1 MGILRIAEPMAK
13 PILTT
18 VDERGIVQETADVP
32 GFRILVGA
40 NAQVSVGTFAELSQI
55 KDSKMETGAIAYV
68 GSRKGVFVLDKSSPL
83 SAMTSSVANTRSG
96 VGKWVRSIA
105 PNSHWA
111 SQDLWF
117 LDPVSGSDDNS
128 GAASGSAIKTLE
140 ELTWRLSFL
149 YQGLPYLINLLNDV
163 SGADKM
169 CWNPI
174 MLPRREGSTTLGSG
188 QRASVVFQG
197 MQTTV
202 RTGTF
207 TGASTSTTVS
217 AQATITDSNAGDW
230 NLERDKLFHVT
241 SGASSGT
248 TGWIDE
254 NLGAGVCRV
263 SSPLN
268 SAASGLAGGGF
279 TGDYKVVELT
289 KWNCDFVI
297 NAPFQSVIVR
307 FKDIDFRSAANSL
320 LALYSTAICFFTRC
334 KFVSTS
340 GVPSI
345 LCTQGQFV
353 SCVFSSLAGTPTTP
367 TTLQMFKAAH
377 LRVVYTLG
385 CVMRSITLEPFDSL
399 IEINS
404 DLLMVGGSRIRNCS
418 SGAPSSGGK
427 VLIMGF
433 MHFFNWAGLST
444 ADAAIVVRGEG
455 SSVILANGTNCGV
468 NGQCTASITYGLR
481 VENGGKFLIHPTTTT
496 PSLSGSLGEIIFE
509 GGTKMIP
516 VLTGSAAVP
525 AEAICNSWAQ
535 WAAAPFNSNLV
546 SYTTFGV
553 IRRQLVS

>member
-1 MGILRIAEPMAK
+1 MAK

-18 VDERGIVQETADVP
+18 IDERGIVHEQADVP
-32 GFRILVGA
+32 GFRILVGST
-40 NAQVSVGTFAELSQI
+40 AQVSVSTFAELSQI
-55 KDSKMETGAIAYV
+55 RDSKMQTGALAYV

-83 SAMTSSVANTRSG
+83 SVMTSSVAATKSG

-117 LDPVSGSDDNS
+117 LDPVSGSDDND

-149 YQGLPYLINLLNDV
+149 YQGLPYLINVLNDI

-174 MLPRREGSTTLGSG
+174 MLPRREGLTTLGSG

-197 MQTTV
+197 TQTTV

-217 AQATITDSNAGDW
+217 AQATITDSNGGDW

-241 SGASSGT
+241 SGGSSGT

-263 SSPLN
+263 SSPMN
-268 SAASGLAGGGF
+268 SAGTGLAGGGF
-279 TGDYKVVELT
+279 TGTYKVVELT
-289 KWNCDFVI
+289 KWNCEFVI
-297 NAPFQSVIVR
+297 NAPLTSVIVR
-307 FKDIDFRSAANSL
+307 FKDIDFRSSANSL
-320 LALYSTAICFFTRC
+320 LSLNSSAACIFTRC
-334 KFVSTS
+334 KFVSTT

-345 LCTQGQFV
+345 LCTQAQFN
-353 SCVFSSLAGTPTTP
+353 SCVFNSLAGTPATP
-367 TTLQMFKAAH
+367 TTMSTFKPNH
-377 LRVVYTLG
+377 LRNIYTLG
-385 CVMRSITLEPFDSL
+385 CLMRSITLEPFNSM
-399 IEINS
+399 IEVNS

-427 VLIMGF
+427 VLLNGF
-433 MHFFNWAGLST
+433 THFFNWEGLST

-455 SSVILANGTNCGV
+455 SSVVLGGGTNCGV
-468 NGQCTASITYGLR
+468 NGQCTASLTYGLR
-481 VENGGKFLIHPTTTT
+481 VENGGKFLIHPTTAT
-496 PSLSGSLGEIIFE
+496 PTLSGSLGEIIFE

-525 AEAICNSWAQ
+525 AEATCNSWAQ

>member
-1 MGILRIAEPMAK
+1 MAK

-18 VDERGIVQETADVP
+18 IDERGIVHEQADVP
-32 GFRILVGA
+32 GFRILVGST
-40 NAQVSVGTFAELSQI
+40 AQVSVSTFAELSQI
-55 KDSKMETGAIAYV
+55 KDSKMQTGAIAYV

-83 SAMTSSVANTRSG
+83 SVMTSSVAATKSG

-117 LDPVSGSDDNS
+117 LDPVSGSDDND

-149 YQGLPYLINLLNDV
+149 YQGLPYLINVLNDI

-174 MLPRREGSTTLGSG
+174 MLPRREGSTTLGGG

-197 MQTTV
+197 TQTTV

-217 AQATITDSNAGDW
+217 AQATITDTNAGDW

-241 SGASSGT
+241 SGGSSGT

-254 NLGAGVCRV
+254 NLGSGVCRV
-263 SSPLN
+263 SSPGN
-268 SAASGLAGGGF
+268 TAGTGLAGGGF
-279 TGDYKVVELT
+279 TGNYKIVELT
-289 KWNCDFVI
+289 KWNCEFVVSPPQTGFLLQFRDFE
-297 NAPFQSVIVR
+297 
-307 FKDIDFRSAANSL
+307 FRSAAANSNIH
-320 LALYSTAICFFTRC
+320 YSTAITQFTRC
-334 KFVSTS
+334 KFTSTAAS
-340 GVPSI
+340 WSPNIVQMTIASCLIKSETGTPATPSTI
-345 LCTQGQFV
+345 QFFPAAT
-353 SCVFSSLAGTPTTP
+353 SRLRLAGGNV
-367 TTLQMFKAAH
+367 F
-377 LRVVYTLG
+377 
-385 CVMRSITLEPFDSL
+385 RSMTVEPLFGVFVDFA
-399 IEINS
+399 N
-404 DLLMVGGSRIRNCS
+404 DVLMVGGSRIRMVS
-418 SGAPSSGGK
+418 SGWPGLGTRVICS
-427 VLIMGF
+427 GF
-433 MHFFNWAGLST
+433 MHFFNWEGLST
-444 ADAAIVVRGEG
+444 ADAALVIRGEG
-455 SSVILANGTNCGV
+455 SVFVLANGTSCGV
-468 NGQCTASITYGLR
+468 NGQCTASLTYGVR
-481 VENGGKFLIHPTTTT
+481 VENGAKFLIHPTTTT
-496 PSLSGSLGEIIFE
+496 PSLSGSLGEIMFE

-525 AEAICNSWAQ
+525 AEATCNSWAQ
-535 WAAAPFNSNLV
+535 WAASPFNSNLV